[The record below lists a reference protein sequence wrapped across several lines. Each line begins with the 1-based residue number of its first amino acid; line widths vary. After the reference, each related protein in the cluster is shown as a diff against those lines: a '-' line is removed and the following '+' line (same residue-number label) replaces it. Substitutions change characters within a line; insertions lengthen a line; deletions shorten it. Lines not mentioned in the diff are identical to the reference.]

1 MCLIAGVARLLKFFY
16 ICEEFD
22 KSERG
27 DTQSPFCFGSMEVT
41 ERIRQLAEEQLTNPA
56 HFVVDVVLSWRRN
69 PKKITVILDGDNGI
83 SVEDCAELNRTL
95 SVALDREDLIEDS
108 YLLEVTSPGL
118 DQPLRL
124 LRQYKK
130 NIGRRV
136 RVKTASLS
144 AEGILKAVTEQGIT
158 LQAGK
163 ANKPTEMEI
172 PFAEIEKTIVLVS
185 FN

>member
-1 MCLIAGVARLLKFFY
+1 MQSLHSCRNSFTFAKNLKKPN
-16 ICEEFD
+16 EGT
-22 KSERG
+22 R
-27 DTQSPFCFGSMEVT
+27 SPLFVLAIMEVT

-56 HFVVDVVLSWRRN
+56 HFVVDVVLSLRRN

-95 SVALDREDLIEDS
+95 SVALDKEDIMEDS

-136 RVKTASLS
+136 RVKTTSFVAD
-144 AEGILKAVTEQGIT
+144 GILKAVTEQGIT
-158 LQAGK
+158 LEAGK
-163 ANKPTEMEI
+163 GKKQTEMEI
-172 PFAEIEKTIVLVS
+172 PFKEIEKTIVQVS
-185 FN
+185 FK

>member
-1 MCLIAGVARLLKFFY
+1 VNCKIPNEGTHRPLFVLAV
-16 ICEEFD
+16 
-22 KSERG
+22 
-27 DTQSPFCFGSMEVT
+27 MEIT
-41 ERIRQLAEEQLTNPA
+41 KRIRQLAEEQLTDPA
-56 HFVVDVVLSWRRN
+56 HFVVDVVLSLRRN

-95 SVALDREDLIEDS
+95 SVALDKEDLMEDS

-136 RVKTASLS
+136 RVKATSFA
-144 AEGILKAVTEQGIT
+144 AEGILRTVTEQGIT
-158 LQAGK
+158 LETDKGKKQA
-163 ANKPTEMEI
+163 AMEI